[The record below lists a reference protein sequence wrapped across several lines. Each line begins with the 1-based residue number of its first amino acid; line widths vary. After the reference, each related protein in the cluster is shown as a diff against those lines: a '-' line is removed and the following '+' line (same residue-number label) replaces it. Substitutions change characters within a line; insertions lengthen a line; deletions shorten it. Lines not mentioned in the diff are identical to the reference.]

1 MGMWK
6 CRSIRFV
13 DGEESMTGFEVAVDF
28 LDAPGPKKSSLQSSG
43 FSSSASCKLESCI
56 TTRVFEVRQEL
67 LSYHFTLLSSSC
79 TFIHNSRT
87 SHNAMHA
94 EIDGACGLLEAQSAG
109 ILEAVQHW
117 SVFPYSLCSTVS
129 ILANMI
135 RTNSHQSRSNQSSR
149 KAFPTRHIQ

>member
-129 ILANMI
+129 ILANMPL
-135 RTNSHQSRSNQSSR
+135 TNSHQSRSNQPSR
-149 KAFPTRHIQ
+149 ETFSTRHIQ

>member
-1 MGMWK
+1 M
-6 CRSIRFV
+6 
-13 DGEESMTGFEVAVDF
+13 DGEESMPGFEVAVDS

-79 TFIHNSRT
+79 TFIHNGRT
-87 SHNAMHA
+87 FHNAMHA
-94 EIDGACGLLEAQSAG
+94 EIVGACGLLEAQFAG
-109 ILEAVQHW
+109 ILEAFQHG
-117 SVFPYSLCSTVS
+117 SVSSYSLCSVIS

-135 RTNSHQSRSNQSSR
+135 RTHSHQSRSNQPSR
-149 KAFPTRHIQ
+149 ETFSTRHIQ